1 MKRSAAAVLLAGLGL
16 LPICHLDDV
25 QAAEGG
31 LGFYLLGSKTSLA
44 GFVPPPGMYL
54 ADFNYYYRGSTDIN
68 FNIGGVAVVGG
79 VDAEAYIKL
88 FNGLWVAPE
97 KVLGGHAAFSIAVP
111 IGWKSVS
118 AGVGIVGGPGPGV
131 GFDVDDTHIGDPV
144 LGASLGWHEGNWHW
158 SIGSLLNVPIG
169 YWERGDV
176 TNMGFN
182 RWAADVTGAV
192 TYLDMKSGLELSA
205 AAGFT
210 FNGENQDTGY
220 KTGTEFHLEG
230 AVMQHFSKSFA
241 VGLQGYLY
249 QQVTGD
255 SGQGTQFLG
264 DFEGRVIALGPAV
277 DFSFNLGTTHVSG
290 NLRYFHEFDVENRL
304 EGDAGYLNFVIPLSG
319 ATH

>member
-118 AGVGIVGGPGPGV
+118 AGAGIVGGPGPGV

>member
-31 LGFYLLGSKTSLA
+31 LGFYLLGTKTSLA

-97 KVLGGHAAFSIAVP
+97 KVLGGHAALSVAVP

-158 SIGSLLNVPIG
+158 SIGSLLNLPIG

-182 RWAADVTGAV
+182 RWAADLTGAV

-255 SGQGTQFLG
+255 SGPGTQFLG